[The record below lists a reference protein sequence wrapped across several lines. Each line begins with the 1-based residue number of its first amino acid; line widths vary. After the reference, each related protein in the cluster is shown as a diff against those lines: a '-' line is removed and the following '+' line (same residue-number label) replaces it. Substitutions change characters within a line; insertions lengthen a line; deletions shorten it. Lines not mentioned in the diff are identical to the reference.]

1 MAIMTNRIVNMP
13 RSGKDTPSRDDKVE
27 VALTKAEKTQLRVK
41 AARQNLTMSEYI
53 RKLVFGDEETVPA

>member
-1 MAIMTNRIVNMP
+1 MP